1 MAESEQSAVDIATA
15 VRSGATTAR
24 TQVEAAL
31 ARLEERNLEVNA
43 FTTIRRDEAM
53 AEADALD
60 AGGVGHDGLLAGVPV
75 AVKEEYDV
83 TGTVTTLGGCGNSTP
98 KIRDSEAIRRL
109 RAAGAIIIGKT
120 TMPEFGQ
127 FPFTESMATGIT
139 RNPFNPDR
147 TVGGSSGGS
156 AAAVAAGIVPIA
168 LGADGGGS
176 IRIPAACTGLIGL
189 KPSRGRISLAP
200 NAMHWYAL
208 VVLGG
213 LTRTVHDSALLLDVL
228 AGATEVDRFRL
239 DPPTMSYAAGLG
251 EPLPRLRV
259 AWTTKPVMPGIS
271 TQAPVAA
278 AVEVMARRIGA
289 LGHRVEHVWP
299 RWPTPT
305 DAFVPQFYAGMR
317 EEAKSVEHPDRLEP
331 RTRQTVALSRWA
343 TPRLV
348 DRAMRRGEA
357 IADAL
362 DARVLGDADVLVLP
376 VMPGIAPGVGLLDD
390 LDTIRAQLA
399 TVPHVANMAIFN
411 VSGHPAISVPAGF
424 DEHDVPIGAQIVAR
438 RGREDLL
445 LRLAA
450 ELEGAG
456 ALARS

>member
-251 EPLPRLRV
+251 EPSLAF
-259 AWTTKPVMPGIS
+259 AW
-271 TQAPVAA
+271 
-278 AVEVMARRIGA
+278 
-289 LGHRVEHVWP
+289 
-299 RWPTPT
+299 
-305 DAFVPQFYAGMR
+305 
-317 EEAKSVEHPDRLEP
+317 
-331 RTRQTVALSRWA
+331 
-343 TPRLV
+343 
-348 DRAMRRGEA
+348 
-357 IADAL
+357 
-362 DARVLGDADVLVLP
+362 
-376 VMPGIAPGVGLLDD
+376 
-390 LDTIRAQLA
+390 
-399 TVPHVANMAIFN
+399 
-411 VSGHPAISVPAGF
+411 
-424 DEHDVPIGAQIVAR
+424 
-438 RGREDLL
+438 RGRPS
-445 LRLAA
+445 R
-450 ELEGAG
+450 
-456 ALARS
+456 